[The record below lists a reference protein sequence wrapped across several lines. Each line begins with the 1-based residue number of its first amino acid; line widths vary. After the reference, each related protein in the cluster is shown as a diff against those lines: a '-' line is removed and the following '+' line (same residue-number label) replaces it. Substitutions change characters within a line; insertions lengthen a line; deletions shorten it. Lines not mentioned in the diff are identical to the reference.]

1 MYVPES
7 GTEALEICRLPL
19 GNTVKTPP
27 DSEMGIS
34 AKGVSVAS
42 LSTGKAGLHYLWPGC

>member
-7 GTEALEICRLPL
+7 DTEALEICRLPL

-27 DSEMGIS
+27 GREKDVS
-34 AKGVSVAS
+34 ANIIKNCLFVHRQR
-42 LSTGKAGLHYLWPGC
+42 LSHLRLGC